1 MPSAYLFSSGLSAL
15 RAQSAKFDTIRSN
28 IENQS
33 VPGYKAA
40 DVRFKDLVV
49 SGEDGRTEQLN
60 GARAFQQVFISK
72 EGDYITTGKDF
83 DGAIAGS
90 GFYVTR
96 TSFDNSGDIELTD
109 SGAFNETLVDVDGEE
124 RVFLTDVKGN
134 FLLGY
139 NADTATGDLTVD
151 LSGVGA
157 LSPIDV
163 TRSTALSVAN
173 ATTTLAVLGNLAP
186 DTAVGANETFSFT
199 VLDGTGDADELADER
214 LVTLDFTKTGNN
226 AWDMTISAENGTVS
240 APAVQPVPVT
250 FDANGQLVSLNG
262 STTPTQDFTVDWTG
276 PVVSTPINLG
286 LAGFT
291 QVSAPSAIS
300 RVNVNGNSDGFLR
313 EVAFGQNGQVIGSF
327 SNGIARPIGQVALG
341 DVVAP
346 ERMAVLN
353 GNHYRI
359 TQNSGE
365 LALYDFTD
373 TTRATFQPG
382 ALERSTTNLTQ
393 EFTNLIV
400 TQRAYSSAATTIRT
414 VDEMMQTATNL
425 KN

>member
-1 MPSAYLFSSGLSAL
+1 
-15 RAQSAKFDTIRSN
+15 
-28 IENQS
+28 
-33 VPGYKAA
+33 
-40 DVRFKDLVV
+40 
-49 SGEDGRTEQLN
+49 
-60 GARAFQQVFISK
+60 
-72 EGDYITTGKDF
+72 
-83 DGAIAGS
+83 
-90 GFYVTR
+90 
-96 TSFDNSGDIELTD
+96 
-109 SGAFNETLVDVDGEE
+109 VDGEE